1 MPLYMYTQLHNVQ
14 SFFKP
19 NCSHI
24 YFLLG
29 CRCENY
35 AITLLE
41 QCENLEEV
49 ENFLQTK
56 PCEGTTNTNYILAI
70 LDSRKKFVAHERF
83 QYVLLK
89 NFGETDLPVSLC
101 LQLLIM
107 TSFWVFLGVLKRGLQ
122 VIVSVSISSKE

>member
-107 TSFWVFLGVLKRGLQ
+107 TLFWVFLGVF
-122 VIVSVSISSKE
+122 

>member
-1 MPLYMYTQLHNVQ
+1 MVSFHVEYSELIHEQ
-14 SFFKP
+14 SFFNS
-19 NCSHI
+19 NCSHFLPF
-24 YFLLG
+24 YFC

-49 ENFLQTK
+49 ENFLQTQNRDGLQHK
-56 PCEGTTNTNYILAI
+56 DANYILAI

-107 TSFWVFLGVLKRGLQ
+107 TLFWVFLGVF
-122 VIVSVSISSKE
+122 

>member
-1 MPLYMYTQLHNVQ
+1 M
-14 SFFKP
+14 
-19 NCSHI
+19 CSHFSNQIVLI
-24 YFLLG
+24 YIFLLG

-41 QCENLEEV
+41 QCENLGEV

-56 PCEGTTNTNYILAI
+56 PSQTDGPNTNYILAI

-89 NFGETDLPVSLC
+89 MFGETDLPVSFCMNIPIYNCILAGTTFTT
-101 LQLLIM
+101 I
-107 TSFWVFLGVLKRGLQ
+107 SSEIRGLR
-122 VIVSVSISSKE
+122 STKCSSETL

>member
-1 MPLYMYTQLHNVQ
+1 MQ

-56 PCEGTTNTNYILAI
+56 PQEGTTNTNYILAI

-107 TSFWVFLGVLKRGLQ
+107 TSFWVFLGVLKKGL
-122 VIVSVSISSKE
+122 

>member
-1 MPLYMYTQLHNVQ
+1 MQ

-56 PCEGTTNTNYILAI
+56 PQEGTTNTNYILAI

-107 TSFWVFLGVLKRGLQ
+107 STSFWVCSIFRCIKKGPSGHCFCFHFFKR
-122 VIVSVSISSKE
+122 ID

>member
-1 MPLYMYTQLHNVQ
+1 M
-14 SFFKP
+14 
-19 NCSHI
+19 CSHFSNQIVLI
-24 YFLLG
+24 YIFLLG

-41 QCENLEEV
+41 QCENLGEV

-56 PCEGTTNTNYILAI
+56 PQEGTTNTNYILAI

-107 TSFWVFLGVLKRGLQ
+107 TSFWVFLGVLKKGLL

>member
-1 MPLYMYTQLHNVQ
+1 MQ

-56 PCEGTTNTNYILAI
+56 PQEGTTNTNYILAI

-107 TSFWVFLGVLKRGLQ
+107 KSFWVFLGVVLKKGPSGHCFCFHFFKR
-122 VIVSVSISSKE
+122 ID